1 MIDYDFYHDE
11 FDRLIKI
18 VEQNPISMEHI
29 AQAMEA
35 AIPLINY
42 LGPDGL
48 FIAIIH
54 EKQRRGLD
62 KMC

>member
-1 MIDYDFYHDE
+1 MTDYDFYHDE
-11 FDRLIKI
+11 FDKLIKI
-18 VEQNPISMEHI
+18 VEQNPISMELI
-29 AQAMEA
+29 VQTMEA

-42 LGPDGL
+42 LGPDGPL
-48 FIAIIH
+48 IAVIN